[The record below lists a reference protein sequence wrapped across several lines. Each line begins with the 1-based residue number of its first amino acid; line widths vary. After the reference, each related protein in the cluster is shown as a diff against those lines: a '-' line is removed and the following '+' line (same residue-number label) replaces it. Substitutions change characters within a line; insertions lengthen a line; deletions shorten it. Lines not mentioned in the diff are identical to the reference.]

1 MEKCVFTAEKGV
13 CSDSEAFTRCSFLA
27 LATGCGRSES
37 AVPAGLQSSL
47 LCTYHKSPTT
57 SRQVTTLTP
66 ACISTRLIPGTE
78 GKHAKE
84 RCWQN
89 SQLSTEVVC
98 GLGWLLAACISKF
111 NRKYYSPATSFLFI
125 SVFCLNTLCVVFY
138 TYYSV
143 PSEAREGMGPR
154 GLELQM
160 VLSYR
165 VCWELNSGC
174 LQEQLVLLATEP
186 SLFSVFPF

>member
-111 NRKYYSPATSFLFI
+111 NRKYYSRAGEMAQWLRALAALPK
-125 SVFCLNTLCVVFY
+125 
-138 TYYSV
+138 
-143 PSEAREGMGPR
+143 
-154 GLELQM
+154 
-160 VLSYR
+160 VLSSNLSNHMVTHNR
-165 VCWELNSGC
+165 
-174 LQEQLVLLATEP
+174 P
-186 SLFSVFPF
+186 